1 MYGTLVI
8 LIKNRGEI
16 RVVFHII
23 NMVLLIKDLW
33 EEMDEYVYAM
43 IILFLLSFLSPLLY
57 VFFYF
62 L

>member
-43 IILFLLSFLSPLLY
+43 IILFLLPFLSPLLY
-57 VFFYF
+57 IFFYF